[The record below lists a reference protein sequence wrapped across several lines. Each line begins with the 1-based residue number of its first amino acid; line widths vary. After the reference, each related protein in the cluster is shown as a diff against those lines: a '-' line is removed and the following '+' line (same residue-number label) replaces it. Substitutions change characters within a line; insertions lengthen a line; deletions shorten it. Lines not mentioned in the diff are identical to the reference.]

1 MRIAFDAM
9 GGDHAPE
16 ATVAGA
22 LAAAEHGFEIVL
34 VGDEGI
40 ILEQIAD
47 AKVGGLPPTCRIHHA
62 TEVVEMEDSPGAILR
77 RKRDSSLRVA
87 FELVANGQADAVVTM
102 GNSGAALA
110 AGMFVSGRLP
120 GVLRPA
126 ITALVPSQRAPVVL
140 LDVGANV
147 ECKPEHLHQ
156 FALMG
161 RALAEVG
168 LRREAPSVA
177 LLANGTEDEKGTD
190 ATRAAAALLRAN
202 PDLNFVG
209 LVEPAGVF
217 AGDVDVVVSDGF
229 VGNVFLKT
237 AEATSRHMVD
247 LVREAADSGVVARAG
262 GALLRPALRRT
273 LARLDAAEVGGA
285 LLLGIDAVAVIG
297 HGNADA
303 RSVGNALRTAARLQ
317 SEGLLDRVAAALEP
331 PTEAGTGEAPGSSG
345 T

>member
-1 MRIAFDAM
+1 MRIALDAM

-16 ATVAGA
+16 STVAGA

-47 AKVGGLPPTCRIHHA
+47 AKVGGLPPTCTVHHA
-62 TEVVEMEDSPGAILR
+62 TEVVEMEDSPGAVLR

-87 FELVANGQADAVVTM
+87 FELVSKGQADAVVTM

-110 AGMFVSGRLP
+110 AGMFVAGRLP

-126 ITALVPSQRAPVVL
+126 ITALVPSQKAPVVV

-147 ECKPEHLHQ
+147 ECKPEHLQQ

-161 RALAEVG
+161 RALAQVG
-168 LRREAPSVA
+168 LRRESPSVA

-190 ATRAAAALLRAN
+190 LTRAAALL
-202 PDLNFVG
+202 LQETQGLTYSG
-209 LVEPAGVF
+209 LVEPKGVF
-217 AGDVDVVVSDGF
+217 EGNVDVVVTDGF
-229 VGNVFLKT
+229 TGNVFLKT
-237 AEATSRHMVD
+237 AEATSQQMTA
-247 LVREAADSGVVARAG
+247 LVREAADSGILARAG
-262 GALLRPALRRT
+262 GLLLRPALRRT

-297 HGNADA
+297 HGSADA

-317 SEGLLDRVAAALEP
+317 GEGLLERVAAALATQEP
-331 PTEAGTGEAPGSSG
+331 GHAVDRSSR
-345 T
+345 